1 MTAPEIRFEPHS
13 PTRRRFLATTAAM
26 PFLAACQGLLEAPER
41 GPIAAV
47 FLGRINDGDY
57 HEQGYHGLQR
67 VRDRLRIPVQSV
79 DRIGSDRAS
88 IMSALREVAQSE
100 ATMIIVDGAGASE
113 AVQRVAWEFPRKR
126 FTIIQGNRLRPNLAI
141 YRMRSEESAW
151 LAGAAAGLLTK
162 SGVVGHAGN
171 GQGADSFDVDI
182 AFAAGVNATNPKAR
196 LIERAVLD
204 LNDSS
209 APVRAAWAY
218 VDAGAD
224 VLFVTGAATQAI
236 AAAQRR
242 GVRLIGQGRD
252 WVAERQD
259 AFVASAVADNGAV
272 IVQVGRDLLDSVW
285 RGDLVRHY
293 GLRYPDIVRL
303 AAASSLPSDIIA
315 TIEDLRGQ
323 VASGRIPVRSGPGA
337 GSRSRD

>member
-13 PTRRRFLATTAAM
+13 PTRRRFIATTAAM

-47 FLGRINDGDY
+47 FLGRIDDGDY
-57 HEQGYHGLQR
+57 HEQGYRGLQR

-88 IMSALREVAQSE
+88 IMSALREAVQSE
-100 ATMIIVDGAGASE
+100 ATMIVVDGAGASE

-151 LAGAAAGLLTK
+151 LAGASAGLLTK

-182 AFAAGVNATNPKAR
+182 AFAAGVNATNAKAR
-196 LIERAVLD
+196 VIERAILD

-224 VLFVTGAATQAI
+224 VLFVTGAATPAI

-252 WVAERQD
+252 WVAERPD

-315 TIEDLRGQ
+315 TIEGLRGQ
-323 VASGRIPVRSGPGA
+323 VASGRIPVRSGPSA

>member
-252 WVAERQD
+252 WVAERPD

-303 AAASSLPSDIIA
+303 AAAASLPSDLIA
-315 TIEDLRGQ
+315 SIEDLRGQ
-323 VASGRIPVRSGPGA
+323 VSSGRIPVRSGPGA

>member
-13 PTRRRFLATTAAM
+13 PTRRRFIATTAAM

-57 HEQGYHGLQR
+57 HEQGYRGLQR

-88 IMSALREVAQSE
+88 IMSALREAVQSE
-100 ATMIIVDGAGASE
+100 ATMIVVDGAGASE

-151 LAGAAAGLLTK
+151 LAGASAGLLTK

-182 AFAAGVNATNPKAR
+182 AFAAGVNATNAKAR
-196 LIERAVLD
+196 VIERAILD

-224 VLFVTGAATQAI
+224 VLFVTGAATPAI

-252 WVAERQD
+252 WVAERPD

-315 TIEDLRGQ
+315 TIEGLRGQ
-323 VASGRIPVRSGPGA
+323 VASGRIPVRSGPSA